1 MINKKSGPNYKVGAL
16 GYSFVFAVMLGGVAF
31 RTCTNDRYQDYVIT
45 DKGANKIVYHSI
57 ANPGVNHIMTFDGDT
72 IDPRG
77 GFYPYLN
84 IGDTIRGTA
93 NFMNKPVNNSWYYGG
108 MRPVTTVTAIRT
120 VNGHTL
126 KELREIARRDSLMRE
141 IKTKQR

>member
-1 MINKKSGPNYKVGAL
+1 MMDKENFNAGMVITVVPFAMFIVGAMA
-16 GYSFVFAVMLGGVAF
+16 FAKCDSDN
-31 RTCTNDRYQDYVIT
+31 RNDDYIIT

-57 ANPGVNHIMTFDGDT
+57 ANPGVNHVMTFDCDT

-84 IGDTIRGTA
+84 IGDTIRGNTR
-93 NFMNKPVNNSWYYGG
+93 FMNEPVNKSWYYQG
-108 MRPVTTVTAIRT
+108 MRPAMPVTSIYTANGRT
-120 VNGHTL
+120 LN
-126 KELREIARRDSLMRE
+126 ELREIARRDSLMRE